1 MMYSINEIDAWKEGE
16 GYTINDVYKTGIKID
31 IEPENTRQVFRE
43 IRRFYSLPIGRY
55 TTNIKESGEGNLF
68 EIVDRHTYEPILQL
82 EKI

>member
-1 MMYSINEIDAWKEGE
+1 MMYSINEVDAWKDAT
-16 GYTINDVYKTGIKID
+16 GYTINDVFKTGIKID
-31 IEPENTRQVFRE
+31 IEPENTRQTLKE
-43 IRRFYSLPIGRY
+43 IRRFYSLPNGKY